1 MHIAEVA
8 ERMEQQYGQLTMTV
22 LKPEQNTAEAV
33 MALRASFLRRKLAPA
48 GIWTVET
55 GTKFLGLHL
64 NILSPKPLHTKI
76 KRCESY
82 SEILRESGRAAAAYI
97 AKRSGMPAREQYSG
111 ELWGSFGQIG
121 QILVNQNSAPVVQAA
136 SVEVALSGGVS
147 VDRLS
152 ANSESEYR
160 TDQDEARGWREGE
173 QFQGRRVWWCLDG
186 SGEYTYKPPRPQLTR
201 EERAAIMRRNLPNL
215 YAAIGKAVTA

>member
-8 ERMEQQYGQLTMTV
+8 ERIEQQYGQLTMTV

-64 NILSPKPLHTKI
+64 NILSPEPLHTRI

-82 SEILRESGRAAAAYI
+82 SEILRESGRTAAAYI

-121 QILVNQNSAPVVQAA
+121 QLLVNQNNVPVVQAA

-147 VDRLS
+147 MSVLY
-152 ANSESEYR
+152 EGEYR
-160 TDQDEARGWREGE
+160 TDEEERRGWREDATLWN
-173 QFQGRRVWWCLDG
+173 GRRVWWCMDG
-186 SGEYTYKPPRPQLTR
+186 SGEYTYKPPRPQMTK
-201 EERAAIMRRNLPNL
+201 EERAAIMRRHLPNL
-215 YAAIGKAVTA
+215 YAAVGRVVACES